1 MVRCCMGGERWGM
14 DQIWEEGSGRL
25 GRGRS
30 RNLYNLFRII
40 KQKHIFMKTDMTRDI
55 NTLRCNIKTTITKM
69 RGVVTKKHTWRGMK
83 IQFMIVIGTQKRNAE
98 TFKST

>member
-1 MVRCCMGGERWGM
+1 
-14 DQIWEEGSGRL
+14 
-25 GRGRS
+25 
-30 RNLYNLFRII
+30 
-40 KQKHIFMKTDMTRDI
+40 MTRDI

-83 IQFMIVIGTQKRNAE
+83 IQFMIVIGKQKRNAE